1 MSMEHYYEVE
11 LKWDADRKGTLS
23 SRELDE
29 KIVVATPPDFPKGI
43 PGIWSPEHLLIAS
56 VTSCFMT
63 TFLAIAENSKLEFE
77 SLSINANGNL
87 DKVEGKL
94 MMHSIKLLPSLIIKN
109 ASDNERALRIL
120 EKSEAACLISNSLKT
135 TIKLMPTVNISKNN
149 IAAGV

>member
-1 MSMEHYYEVE
+1 MEHYYEVE

-23 SRELDE
+23 STLLDE

-135 TIKLMPTVNISKNN
+135 EITLCPTVKISTNK
-149 IAAGV
+149 IAATM